1 MPTDNKML
9 MKFLIVEDNST
20 ESFLLQEYL
29 QRVLFANIPGKIE
42 SCFVGS
48 LAEARLELE
57 TDKYDLLLLDLNLP
71 DSYGTETIRRAR
83 SLTDIPI
90 LVLSGQAVTQE
101 EVKKLGGN
109 ELIYKPDLTPKKLG
123 QNIQKCL
130 AGLLVGKIGDI
141 EESLIRLNR
150 INRKVTWHD
159 YDNAQ

>member
-1 MPTDNKML
+1 

-29 QRVLFANIPGKIE
+29 QSVLFANIPGKIE
-42 SCFVGS
+42 ACFVSS
-48 LAEARLELE
+48 LADARIELE
-57 TDKYDLLLLDLNLP
+57 TNKYNLMLLDLNLP
-71 DSYGTETIRRAR
+71 DSYGTETVRKAR

-90 LVLSGQAVTQE
+90 LVLSGQVVTSE
-101 EVKKLGGN
+101 EIKKLGGN
-109 ELIYKPDLTPKKLG
+109 GLIYKPDLTPKKLQ
-123 QNIQKCL
+123 QNIEKCL

-159 YDNAQ
+159 YDNAR